1 MTDHLGRDFATSV
14 CMGINY
20 SPEGPKKRHIYIY
33 VGKGTWQKVGSQR
46 RDAIETAL
54 RKQIRFF
61 SGWYLIVGGKKINK

>member
-33 VGKGTWQKVGSQR
+33 MWGREPGKRLAAKGEMLLKLHYGNRFDFFRDGT
-46 RDAIETAL
+46 
-54 RKQIRFF
+54 
-61 SGWYLIVGGKKINK
+61 